1 MWSCSSYPPPPSPTS
16 EPLLHQFVL
25 FHASCHS
32 MQHDLV
38 HTELQLHVLTSEAP
52 LLMVG
57 HLVPQDLVVC
67 SQLWLVAKERALFV
81 MNLIAV

>member
-16 EPLLHQFVL
+16 EPLLHQSVL

-32 MQHDLV
+32 MQHDLL
-38 HTELQLHVLTSEAP
+38 HTELQLHVLTSGAP

-57 HLVPQDLVVC
+57 HLKSLETLSCVASC
-67 SQLWLVAKERALFV
+67 GWSQRRGLFSS
-81 MNLIAV
+81 